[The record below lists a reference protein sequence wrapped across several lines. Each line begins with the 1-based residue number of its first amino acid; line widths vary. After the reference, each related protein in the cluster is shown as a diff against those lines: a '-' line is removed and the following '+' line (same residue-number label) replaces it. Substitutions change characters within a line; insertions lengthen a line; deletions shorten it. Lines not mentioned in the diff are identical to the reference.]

1 MSWDFSTPPEYQA
14 KLDWADQFVR
24 AKVEPLDLVYPHL
37 HYTPPTAE
45 IRRVIDPLK
54 AEVRA
59 EGLWAA
65 HLTPELGGGGRG
77 QLELALLNEILGRSK
92 WAPVIFGTQAPDT
105 GNAEILA
112 HYGTQAQKD
121 RYLRPLL
128 EGEIFSCYSMTEPQ
142 GGSDPGV
149 FRTTA
154 SREADEWILNGYKFF
169 SSNAVT
175 ASLFIVL
182 AVTAPEQPLKHR
194 MSMFLVPAGTPG
206 VVIERRSGIAGE
218 PPDAGTHPLVHYDNV
233 RLPADSL
240 LGREG
245 DGFVVAQTRL
255 GGGRVHHAMRTV
267 GLCHRAF
274 DMMCERAVSRST
286 KGSLLAEKGP
296 VQAMIADSW
305 AQITQFRLMVL
316 YTAWLID
323 QRSTAGT
330 RKEIA
335 AIKITAPQVLH
346 DVMMRAIQIHGALGI
361 SNELPLWEW
370 LQQVFVVGFSD
381 GPAEVHRVTM
391 ARQILAAYRPAE
403 GLWPSEHLPARR
415 AAAQAAIASMLEADL
430 AEL

>member
-14 KLDWADQFVR
+14 KLDWAAEFVR
-24 AKVEPLDLVYPHL
+24 TKVEPLDLVYPHL
-37 HYTPPTAE
+37 HYTPPSPE

-59 EGLWAA
+59 HGLWAA

-77 QLELALLNEILGRSK
+77 QLELGLLNEILGRSL

-112 HYGTQAQKD
+112 HYGTAEQKD
-121 RYLRPLL
+121 KYLQPLL
-128 EGEIFSCYSMTEPQ
+128 NGEIFSCYSMTEPQ

-149 FRTTA
+149 FITA
-154 SREADEWILNGYKFF
+154 ATRDGDDWILDGYKFF
-169 SSNAVT
+169 SSNATT
-175 ASLFIVL
+175 ASLYIVL
-182 AVTAPEQPLKHR
+182 AVTAPDQPLKNR
-194 MSMFLVPAGTPG
+194 MSMFLVPADTPG
-206 VVIERRSGIAGE
+206 VVLERRSGTAAE
-218 PPDAGTHPLVHYDNV
+218 PPDEGTHPLVRYDHV

-240 LGREG
+240 LGEAG
-245 DGFVVAQTRL
+245 SGFLVAQTRL
-255 GGGRVHHAMRTV
+255 GGGRVQHAMRTV
-267 GLCHRAF
+267 GLCNRAF
-274 DMMCERAVSRST
+274 DMMCERAISRST
-286 KGSLLAEKGP
+286 KGSLLAEKGA
-296 VQAMIADSW
+296 VQTMIADSW

-323 QRSTAGT
+323 QRTTAGT

-335 AIKITAPQVLH
+335 AIKITAPTVLH
-346 DVMMRAIQIHGALGI
+346 DVVMRAIQIHGALGI

-381 GPAEVHRVTM
+381 GPAEIHRITM
-391 ARQILAAYRPAE
+391 ARQILAEYAPAE

-415 AAAQAAIASMLEADL
+415 AEAAAAVAAMLADAL
-430 AEL
+430 AET